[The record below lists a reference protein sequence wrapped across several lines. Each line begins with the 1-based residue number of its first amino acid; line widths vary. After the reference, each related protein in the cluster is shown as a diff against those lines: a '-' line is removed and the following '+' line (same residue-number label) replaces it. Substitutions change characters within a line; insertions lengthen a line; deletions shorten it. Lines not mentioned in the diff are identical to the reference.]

1 MKRTSMVAAAI
12 GAVAV
17 LGIGGTALAGTALAG
32 TALVGTALAGSS
44 PAGSSPAGT
53 ASAGS
58 SSAGTA
64 PAGSSPPGTKG
75 LASDDH
81 GADAVVTPRATGDD
95 FGLRGDGTVDDD
107 PVGVSP
113 TSRVGFG
120 EATSPAPAVSA
131 DRHGGRSAGDDDDNG
146 RHGGDQAGED
156 GGRR

>member
-32 TALVGTALAGSS
+32 SS

-58 SSAGTA
+58 SSAGTN
-64 PAGSSPPGTKG
+64 G

-156 GGRR
+156 RGRR

>member
-17 LGIGGTALAGTALAG
+17 LGVGGTALAGTAL
-32 TALVGTALAGSS
+32 TGS
-44 PAGSSPAGT
+44 GPAGT
-53 ASAGS
+53 N
-58 SSAGTA
+58 
-64 PAGSSPPGTKG
+64 G
-75 LASDDH
+75 LATDDH
-81 GADAVVTPRATGDD
+81 GADAVVSPRATGDD

-146 RHGGDQAGED
+146 RHGGDQPGED
-156 GGRR
+156 RGQIGRAHV